1 MTKEQL
7 ELKLES
13 LNLRLQEFTNE
24 QERINEKMKEVV
36 NTQNY
41 GELDKLSKQM
51 DDVYSNIQEVLKE
64 VQDAYID
71 CNE

>member
-24 QERINEKMKEVV
+24 QERINEKIKEAV

-41 GELDKLSKQM
+41 GELDKLNKQM